1 MKYKYKLVIKENE
14 ETGGPGSLTRKN
26 ELTLT
31 TKGEYKAD
39 DILKMLKD
47 PKNFGKTFVKK
58 SGDKKELEIK
68 VYGYRAISANKKE
81 NAKLMASQTA
91 EYGDPFYK
99 EVEKKTGKTFAA
111 IQSNGFPA
119 RTSSNGEIIN
129 SYLTSSDEL
138 VLSPNKIDDN
148 TIKFPLKDE
157 SDIKKVLGNAGLTAK
172 DYTLKKTEKLDESKL
187 RNTIKEHINKLFN
200 KK

>member
-1 MKYKYKLVIKENE
+1 MKYKYKLTIKENE

-31 TKGEYKAD
+31 VKGDYKAD

-58 SGDKKELEIK
+58 SGDKKELETK
-68 VYGYRAISANKKE
+68 VFGLPNIPANKKK
-81 NAKLMASQTA
+81 NAELMASQG
-91 EYGDPFYK
+91 ERPFYK
-99 EVEKKTGKTFAA
+99 EVEEKTGKTFAA

-119 RTSSNGEIIN
+119 RTKSNGEIID

-157 SDIKKVLGNAGLTAK
+157 LDIKKVLGNAGLTAK
-172 DYTLKKTEKLDESKL
+172 DYTLKKTEKLDESQL
-187 RNTIKEHINKLFN
+187 RKVIKEQINKLF
-200 KK
+200 KKK

>member
-68 VYGYRAISANKKE
+68 VFGLPNIPANKKK
-81 NAKLMASQTA
+81 NAELMASQG
-91 EYGDPFYK
+91 EKPFYK
-99 EVEKKTGKTFAA
+99 EVEEKTGKTFAA

-119 RTSSNGEIIN
+119 RTKPNGEIID

-138 VLSPNKIDDN
+138 VLSPNKVDDN

-157 SDIKKVLGNAGLTAK
+157 LDIKKVLGNAGLTAK

>member
-58 SGDKKELEIK
+58 SGDKKELETK
-68 VYGYRAISANKKE
+68 VFGLPNISANKIK
-81 NAKLMASQTA
+81 NVKLMASQG
-91 EYGDPFYK
+91 ERPFYK
-99 EVEKKTGKTFAA
+99 EVEEKTGKTFAA
-111 IQSNGFPA
+111 IQSNGFPT
-119 RTSSNGEIIN
+119 RTKSNLDIID
-129 SYLTSSDEL
+129 SYLKSSDEL

-148 TIKFPLKDE
+148 IIKFPLKDE

-172 DYTLKKTEKLDESKL
+172 DYTLKKTEKLDESQL
-187 RNTIKEHINKLFN
+187 RDIIKEQINKLF
-200 KK
+200 KKK